1 MDKNDVDGSVPSMN
15 IQQRQPTGV
24 TPLKQSAPY
33 RSPPAIPPTPPML
46 EPIPAPTCSIGE
58 AREKQLR
65 RYAHI
70 LPKPTMPGAQY
81 LPKVPDTSVR
91 GPESWKHTS
100 PAQVQPNPQ
109 DVPDAPTT
117 GRNVCNDGWTG
128 VSTTKST
135 RSGEAL
141 RQRSGPY
148 TKEVHYPSRSQQRRP
163 AKQHSWTVLTA
174 SSTSTSTSTRQ
185 PEESSSTQG
194 LGWLSGG
201 LAQVLLQRGNAWSE
215 RSSTERLKDFVPYN
229 WLLQRLKK
237 AAATGAIAS
246 GPQSSCTGKSATCLP
261 TDEQPNRQTSSIE
274 KCAYTYKQFEGK
286 ATPVTSTDSDNR
298 PFETNSSQTHDEP
311 MELCDETSSEMETA
325 YGVRNRPDGLF
336 METTAFGPLLS
347 GHKSRSLPEGASDN
361 RLRCPVVEVM
371 EAESPVMVEQGCEGT
386 REMVSYKEGNRMEG
400 CVKRERRRRRF
411 LSGPARLLVDSDT
424 SFAKDVTQEFHPCWL
439 F

>member
-1 MDKNDVDGSVPSMN
+1 MDKNDVDRSVPSVN

-24 TPLKQSAPY
+24 TPSNQSAPY

-46 EPIPAPTCSIGE
+46 EPIPASTCSIGE

-100 PAQVQPNPQ
+100 PAQVQPHPQ
-109 DVPDAPTT
+109 DVPAAPTT

-128 VSTTKST
+128 VSTTKSA

-141 RQRSGPY
+141 RQRSDPY
-148 TKEVHYPSRSQQRRP
+148 TKKVHHPSRSQQRRP
-163 AKQHSWTVLTA
+163 AKQHSCTVLAA
-174 SSTSTSTSTRQ
+174 SSTSTSTRQ
-185 PEESSSTQG
+185 PEESSSTPG

-201 LAQVLLQRGNAWSE
+201 LAQVLLQRGNAWGE
-215 RSSTERLKDFVPYN
+215 RNSTEILQDFVPYN

-237 AAATGAIAS
+237 AAAAGAIANGTS
-246 GPQSSCTGKSATCLP
+246 DPQSTCTGKSAACLP
-261 TDEQPNRQTSSIE
+261 TDEQQNRHTSSSIE
-274 KCAYTYKQFEGK
+274 KCAYTYNQFEGK
-286 ATPVTSTDSDNR
+286 ATSVTSTDSDNR
-298 PFETNSSQTHDEP
+298 PLETDSSQTHDEP

-325 YGVRNRPDGLF
+325 SGVGNRPGGLF
-336 METTAFGPLLS
+336 METTAFSPLLS
-347 GHKSRSLPEGASDN
+347 GHKSRSLPEGDSEN
-361 RLRCPVVEVM
+361 RLRCPAVEVM
-371 EAESPVMVEQGCEGT
+371 ETESPVMVEQGCEGT
-386 REMVSYKEGNRMEG
+386 TEMVCYEEGNRMEG

-411 LSGPARLLVDSDT
+411 LSGPARLLVDSGT
-424 SFAKDVTQEFHPCWL
+424 SFTK
-439 F
+439 

>member
-1 MDKNDVDGSVPSMN
+1 MDKNDVDGSVPSVN
-15 IQQRQPTGV
+15 IQQLQPTGA

-33 RSPPAIPPTPPML
+33 RSPPAIPPTPPMS

-81 LPKVPDTSVR
+81 LPKVYVVPDTSVR

-117 GRNVCNDGWTG
+117 GRNVCNDDRTG
-128 VSTTKST
+128 VSTKKSA

-148 TKEVHYPSRSQQRRP
+148 TKKVHYPSRSQQRSP

-174 SSTSTSTSTRQ
+174 SSASTSTRQ
-185 PEESSSTQG
+185 PEESSSTRGQG

-215 RSSTERLKDFVPYN
+215 PSSTERLKDFVPYN

-246 GPQSSCTGKSATCLP
+246 GPHSSCTGKSATCLP
-261 TDEQPNRQTSSIE
+261 TDEQPNRHTSSSIE
-274 KCAYTYKQFEGK
+274 KCAYNQFEGK
-286 ATPVTSTDSDNR
+286 ATSVTSTDSDNR
-298 PFETNSSQTHDEP
+298 LLETDSSQTHDEP

-325 YGVRNRPDGLF
+325 YGVCNRPDGLY

-361 RLRCPVVEVM
+361 RLSCPAVEVM
-371 EAESPVMVEQGCEGT
+371 EMGSPVMVEQGCEGT
-386 REMVSYKEGNRMEG
+386 TEMVSYEEGNRTEG

-411 LSGPARLLVDSDT
+411 LSGPARLLVDNGT
-424 SFAKDVTQEFHPCWL
+424 S
-439 F
+439 